1 MALFMWFRL
10 EASLKG
16 WEFLVAISSERA
28 KSSDKTTEG
37 ELLPTLLSLTFLEI
51 ALMELSHA

>member
-1 MALFMWFRL
+1 MTLFMWFRL

-16 WEFLVAISSERA
+16 WEYLVAISSESA

-37 ELLPTLLSLTFLEI
+37 ELLPTLLFLTFLEI